1 MTQHIHERESTR
13 IDNIEAAD
21 ETRTGVLRQI
31 VNGVGGLLLLLVLA
45 LVIVLLVLW
54 KAP

>member
-1 MTQHIHERESTR
+1 MTHEPFESR
-13 IDNIEAAD
+13 NEKLSDIVAAD

-31 VNGVGGLLLLLVLA
+31 VNGVSGLLLLLVTGLA
-45 LVIVLLVLW
+45 IVLLVLW